1 MDERILKEA
10 QKWLGDGYDQQTK
23 DEVRR
28 LIDGDP
34 KELEDAF
41 YKTLEFGTGGL
52 RGIMGAGSNRMNRYT
67 VGMATQGFANYLK
80 KCFGQLRQIKVAIT
94 HDCRHNSDY
103 FSRIVAEIFEANGFH
118 VYLTKELRPTPE
130 LSYAIRYYGCQG
142 GVMLTASHNP
152 KIYNG
157 YKAYWEDGAQVIAPH
172 DTNIIAEVNKIT
184 DISQVKWHKAEG
196 SCCESPEGSSCC
208 KDAKA
213 EGSCCSSPEGL
224 CCKGLSNAEIAEIKG
239 MGFIEMVGEEL
250 DDAYLKDISTL
261 LVSPESVKHQHD
273 LGIVYTPL
281 HGCGVKIVPR
291 ALKEMGFTNVHL
303 VEEQC
308 VNSGDFPTVQ
318 SPNPEEP
325 SAMKM
330 ALDLADKVGA
340 DVVCASDPD
349 ADRCGMAIRNP
360 EGKLV
365 LLNGNQMNSILTYYM
380 LSCWKASG
388 RLDGNAASTSS
399 SNTTTLEHRF
409 PYIIKTIVT
418 SNLMSDIADYFGV
431 KWYNVLTGFKN
442 IAEVIKYNEGKG
454 IYVCGGEESFGF
466 AVGEY
471 VRDKDSPAT
480 VSLICECAAW
490 CKDRGMT
497 LWDLL
502 QHIYKL
508 FGERKD
514 WLRSYTFPGIEGKK
528 KIDSLV
534 ENFRQN
540 PPKDLAGSPVVE
552 YRDYKANDYY
562 APEVKL
568 AKSNVLQ
575 YISEDGTIV
584 SLRPSGT
591 EPKIK
596 FYFNLRCK
604 EGEDVEVKAA
614 ALDKQ
619 FAVE

>member
-1 MDERILKEA
+1 MDERIIQVAKS
-10 QKWLGDGYDQQTK
+10 WLGEGYDEETK
-23 DEVRR
+23 AEVRD
-28 LIDGDP
+28 LLNGDP
-34 KELEDAF
+34 KLLEDAF

-52 RGIMGAGSNRMNRYT
+52 RGIMGAGCNRMNRYT

-80 KCFGQLRQIKVAIT
+80 KCFAHLDEIKVAVSY
-94 HDCRHNSDY
+94 DCRNNSDT
-103 FSRIVAEIFEANGFH
+103 FSRIVSEIFEANGFH

-130 LSYAIRYYGCQG
+130 LSYAIRHFGCQG
-142 GVMLTASHNP
+142 GVMVTASHNP

-172 DTNIIAEVNKIT
+172 DVNIIKEVNAIT
-184 DISQVKWHKAEG
+184 DISQVKWHKTNNQG
-196 SCCESPEGSSCC
+196 T
-208 KDAKA
+208 
-213 EGSCCSSPEGL
+213 
-224 CCKGLSNAEIAEIKG
+224 
-239 MGFIEMVGEEL
+239 IELVGEEL
-250 DDAYLKDISTL
+250 DNDYLKDLATL
-261 LVSPESVKHQHD
+261 HVSPESVKRHHD

-291 ALKEMGFTNVHL
+291 ALREMGFTNVHL

-325 SAMKM
+325 TAMKM
-330 ALDLADKVGA
+330 ALDLAERVGA
-340 DVVCASDPD
+340 EIVCASDPD
-349 ADRCGMAIRNP
+349 ADRCGIAVRDENNH
-360 EGKLV
+360 LV
-365 LLNGNQMNSILTYYM
+365 LLNGNQMNCILTYYM
-380 LSCWKASG
+380 LQRWQDLG
-388 RLDGNAASTSS
+388 L
-399 SNTTTLEHRF
+399 LENPEKF

-418 SNLMSDIADYFGV
+418 SNLMSDIADHFHV

-442 IAEVIKYNEGKG
+442 IAEVILHNEGKG

-471 VRDKDSPAT
+471 VRDKDSPIT

-490 CKDRGMT
+490 CKDRNTTVWG
-497 LWDLL
+497 LL
-502 QHIYKL
+502 QSIYKQ

-534 ENFRQN
+534 EKFRTN
-540 PPKDLAGSPVVE
+540 PPTHIAGSKIIE
-552 YRDYKANDYY
+552 YRDYLKNDYY

-575 YISEDGTIV
+575 YISEDGTVV

-596 FYFNLRCK
+596 FYFNLRCNP
-604 EGEDVEVKAA
+604 GEDVEAKAKA
-614 ALDKQ
+614 IDEQ
-619 FAVE
+619 FAVK